1 VLIVEVFSQF
11 FSKLEL
17 ILSKILFLMKSPFIY
32 LSACLFILT
41 ATAQKKSISLDQIW
55 DGTLRTQ
62 GMTAL
67 HSMNNG
73 QQYSVLN
80 FDRPTRSTSIDLYDY
95 KTLSKVK
102 TIASSK
108 SMDAIPYFTN
118 YIFSDDESQVILETD
133 TEPIYRYSALGLY
146 YIYNTKS
153 KSLEKISE
161 DKIQEPTFSPDGTK
175 VAYGRNNNIF
185 IKDLSSGTTKQITF
199 DGEKNKIINGITD
212 WVYEEEFAFVRAFEW
227 NASSNKIA
235 FIRFDETNVPEFSM
249 DIYGTELYQTQ
260 EVFKY
265 PKAGETNAEVSLHF
279 YDLISENIST
289 VPLSKGYNDF
299 YIPRIKWTKNPDV
312 LSAQYM
318 NRHQNNLD
326 LWLLNP
332 ATNQA
337 NLVLTDT
344 DDAYVDVTD
353 NLTFLK
359 DNSFI
364 WTSEKDGFNHIYHYA
379 KDGKLKNQI
388 TKGNWEVT
396 AYYGYNKSAKTI
408 YYQSVENGSINRD
421 VYSIRLNGKK
431 KKRLSS
437 QEGTNDAEFSAD
449 FTYFIKT
456 YSSASTPPKFTLN
469 DSKSGRLIKNIKDN
483 STLLETL
490 ETFNYSNKEFS
501 TINVNGNDLNMWMLK
516 PANFDSSKTYPLL
529 MFQYSGPGSQQV
541 ANTWSSSRD
550 FWHQF
555 LAQQGYI
562 VACVDGRGTGF
573 KGADFKKVTY
583 LNLVKYETEDQIQ
596 AAKQLSDLPFV
607 DQSRIG
613 IWGWSFGG
621 HMSTNCL
628 LKGND
633 VFKMAIAVAPVT
645 SWRFYDTI
653 YTERFMRTP
662 QENPN
667 GYDDNSP
674 FNYPELLKGDYLLV
688 HGSGDDNVHVQ
699 HTMRMVEALIQA
711 DKQFD
716 WAIYPDKNHSIYGGN
731 TTMHLYTK
739 MTNFL
744 HEKLG
749 DKRMN

>member
-1 VLIVEVFSQF
+1 
-11 FSKLEL
+11 
-17 ILSKILFLMKSPFIY
+17 MKTSLIY
-32 LSACLFILT
+32 LFSCLFVFT
-41 ATAQKKSISLDQIW
+41 ATSQKTSFSLDQIW
-55 DGTLRTQ
+55 DGSFRTQ
-62 GMTAL
+62 GLSAL

-80 FDRPTRSTSIDLYDY
+80 FDRATRSTSIDLYDY

-108 SMDAIPYFTN
+108 TMDAIPYFSN
-118 YIFSDDESQVILETD
+118 YIFSEDERKVILETN
-133 TEPIYRYSALGLY
+133 TETIYRHSVLGHY
-146 YIYNTKS
+146 YVYDVNS
-153 KSLEKISE
+153 ESLEMISE

-175 VAYGRNNNIF
+175 VAYGHNNNVF
-185 IKDLSSGTTKQITF
+185 IKDLLSGITKQITF

-227 NASSNKIA
+227 NASSDTIA
-235 FIRFDETNVPEFSM
+235 FIRFDETQVPEFSM
-249 DIYGTELYQTQ
+249 DIYGTDLYQTQ

-265 PKAGETNAEVSLHF
+265 PKAGEKNAIVSLHF
-279 YDLISENIST
+279 YDLNSENTST
-289 VPLSKGYNDF
+289 VSLSKKYQDF
-299 YIPRIKWTKNPDV
+299 YIPRIKWTNDPNI
-312 LSAQYM
+312 LSAQFL
-318 NRHQNNLD
+318 NRHQNTLD
-326 LWLLNP
+326 LWMINP
-332 ATNQA
+332 RSNQS
-337 NLVLTDT
+337 NLVLSEHDE
-344 DDAYVDVTD
+344 AYVDVTD
-353 NLTFLK
+353 NLTFLQ

-364 WTSEKDGFNHIYHYA
+364 WTSEKDGFNHIYHYS
-379 KDGKLKNQI
+379 KEGKLITQI
-388 TKGNWEVT
+388 TKGDWEVT
-396 AYYGYNKSAKTI
+396 NYYGYNESAHSI
-408 YYQSVENGSINRD
+408 YYQSVENGSTNRD
-421 VYSIRLNGKK
+421 VYSIRLNGKR
-431 KKRLSS
+431 KKRLSLA
-437 QEGTNDAEFSAD
+437 EGTSDASFSAD

-456 YSSASTPPKFTLN
+456 YSNASTPPKYTLN
-469 DSKSGRLIKNIKDN
+469 DSKTGRLLKNIKDN
-483 STLLETL
+483 SALLKTLS
-490 ETFNYSNKEFS
+490 NYKFSNKEFS

-516 PANFDSSKTYPLL
+516 PADFEASKTYPLL
-529 MFQYSGPGSQQV
+529 MFQYSGPGSQKV
-541 ANTWSSSRD
+541 ANSWFTARD
-550 FWHQF
+550 YWHQY

-573 KGADFKKVTY
+573 KGADFKKITY

-596 AAKQLSDLPFV
+596 AAKQISELPYI
-607 DQSRIG
+607 DASRIG

-662 QENPN
+662 QENPI

-716 WAIYPDKNHSIYGGN
+716 WAIYPDKNHGIYGGN
-731 TTMHLYTK
+731 TTKHLYTK

-749 DKRMN
+749 DKRHN